1 MIMLLLLQSIT
12 IYIATCATNEVGVR
26 LLEACNCNLDM
37 AIGMHMDSNTDGV
50 VTENDQPS
58 TSDYGNDGD
67 EVRAPIPQRSET
79 LVEEM
84 PIYGFRGRR
93 RKTRSV
99 FDGFRDFQA
108 EAKQQ
113 EEMLASGSVPS
124 VPNKKRTLEDLFRPP
139 IDITFK
145 GTLASLRDEGKTRN
159 KWLLVNVQNV
169 QEFVCQALNRD
180 VWSNKMP
187 RLSSKTILFSGRYR
201 LTTEEFT
208 NVYHDSEEGKKFCQF
223 YKVNQWPFVAVV
235 DPRTGENMSTWNKLD
250 ATVFCELVTDFLM
263 EHPYNDPSE
272 EPSPAAK
279 RARREPSIVDATE
292 DEQLQAAM
300 QASINQNKV
309 PQTVIIDSD
318 SDSNDIETFSGS
330 EDDMSQSPLKSSPN
344 VKSTKLAKEKSND
357 NKTNTDSAS
366 NDQDLK
372 NDSINNVSNLSES
385 ESSMLNNTGSSDNYC
400 LSEDRNYKHFL
411 GKDTDP
417 QTSLMIRFPDGNRQQ
432 LAVSRKSKLM
442 ALVLYVAENG
452 FSNERY
458 ELVTNFPR
466 RKLSY
471 MDFELTL
478 EDAGLYPQESVFVQ
492 AR

>member
-1 MIMLLLLQSIT
+1 MATNVDNAILEQFCSIT
-12 IYIATCATNEVGVR
+12 GATNEVGVR

-37 AIGMHMDSNTDGV
+37 AIGMHMDSNADGV

-93 RKTRSV
+93 RKARSV

-113 EEMLASGSVPS
+113 EEMLTSGNVPS

-145 GTLASLRDEGKTRN
+145 GTFASLRDEGKTKN

-180 VWSNKMP
+180 VWSNRNAKAVI
-187 RLSSKTILFSGRYR
+187 KDNFIFWQ
-201 LTTEEFT
+201 
-208 NVYHDSEEGKKFCQF
+208 VYHDSEEGKKFCQF

-235 DPRTGENMSTWNKLD
+235 DPRTGENMSTWNRLD

-330 EDDMSQSPLKSSPN
+330 EDEVSQSPLKSSPD
-344 VKSTKLAKEKSND
+344 VKSTKLAKEKLND

-366 NDQDLK
+366 NHGNDQDLK
-372 NDSINNVSNLSES
+372 NDSVNNISNLSES
-385 ESSMLNNTGSSDNYC
+385 ESSMLNNTGNSDNYC
-400 LSEDRNYKHFL
+400 LSEDKNYKNFL

-432 LAVSRKSKLM
+432 FSVSCKSKLM

-478 EDAGLYPQESVFVQ
+478 EDVGLYPQESVFVQ

>member
-1 MIMLLLLQSIT
+1 M
-12 IYIATCATNEVGVR
+12 
-26 LLEACNCNLDM
+26 
-37 AIGMHMDSNTDGV
+37 
-50 VTENDQPS
+50 
-58 TSDYGNDGD
+58 
-67 EVRAPIPQRSET
+67 
-79 LVEEM
+79 
-84 PIYGFRGRR
+84 
-93 RKTRSV
+93 
-99 FDGFRDFQA
+99 
-108 EAKQQ
+108 
-113 EEMLASGSVPS
+113 
-124 VPNKKRTLEDLFRPP
+124 
-139 IDITFK
+139 
-145 GTLASLRDEGKTRN
+145 
-159 KWLLVNVQNV
+159 VNVQNV

-180 VWSNKMP
+180 VWSNRNAKAVI
-187 RLSSKTILFSGRYR
+187 KDNFIFWQ
-201 LTTEEFT
+201 
-208 NVYHDSEEGKKFCQF
+208 VYHDSEEGKKFCQF

-235 DPRTGENMSTWNKLD
+235 DPRTGENMSTWNRLD

-330 EDDMSQSPLKSSPN
+330 EDEVSQSPLKSSPD
-344 VKSTKLAKEKSND
+344 VKSTKLAKEKLND

-366 NDQDLK
+366 NHGNDQDLK
-372 NDSINNVSNLSES
+372 NDSVNNISNLSES
-385 ESSMLNNTGSSDNYC
+385 ESSVLNNTGNSDNYC
-400 LSEDRNYKHFL
+400 LSEDKNYKNFL

-432 LAVSRKSKLM
+432 FSVSCKSKLM

-478 EDAGLYPQESVFVQ
+478 EDVGLYPQESVFVQ

>member
-1 MIMLLLLQSIT
+1 MATNVDNAILEQFCAIT
-12 IYIATCATNEVGVR
+12 GATNEVGVR

-180 VWSNKMP
+180 VWSNKNA
-187 RLSSKTILFSGRYR
+187 KAVIKDNFI
-201 LTTEEFT
+201 FWQ
-208 NVYHDSEEGKKFCQF
+208 VYHDSEEGKKFCQF

-330 EDDMSQSPLKSSPN
+330 EDEVSQSPLKSSPN
-344 VKSTKLAKEKSND
+344 VKSTKLAKEKIND
-357 NKTNTDSAS
+357 DKTNTDRAK

-372 NDSINNVSNLSES
+372 NDSINNISNLSES

>member
-1 MIMLLLLQSIT
+1 MATNVDNAILEQFCAIT
-12 IYIATCATNEVGVR
+12 GATNEVGVR
-26 LLEACNCNLDM
+26 LLESCNCNLDM
-37 AIGMHMDSNTDGV
+37 AIFSAHGYITG
-50 VTENDQPS
+50 
-58 TSDYGNDGD
+58 YCC
-67 EVRAPIPQRSET
+67 
-79 LVEEM
+79 
-84 PIYGFRGRR
+84 FRGRR

-180 VWSNKMP
+180 VWSNKNA
-187 RLSSKTILFSGRYR
+187 KAVIKDNFI
-201 LTTEEFT
+201 FWQ
-208 NVYHDSEEGKKFCQF
+208 VYHDSEEGKKFCQF

-330 EDDMSQSPLKSSPN
+330 
-344 VKSTKLAKEKSND
+344 
-357 NKTNTDSAS
+357 
-366 NDQDLK
+366 
-372 NDSINNVSNLSES
+372 
-385 ESSMLNNTGSSDNYC
+385 SDNYC

>member
-1 MIMLLLLQSIT
+1 
-12 IYIATCATNEVGVR
+12 
-26 LLEACNCNLDM
+26 
-37 AIGMHMDSNTDGV
+37 MHS
-50 VTENDQPS
+50 
-58 TSDYGNDGD
+58 SDYGTCNRD
-67 EVRAPIPQRSET
+67 
-79 LVEEM
+79 L
-84 PIYGFRGRR
+84 
-93 RKTRSV
+93 KTNLICIFQTRVV
-99 FDGFRDFQA
+99 FQ
-108 EAKQQ
+108 
-113 EEMLASGSVPS
+113 
-124 VPNKKRTLEDLFRPP
+124 
-139 IDITFK
+139 
-145 GTLASLRDEGKTRN
+145 LRDEGKTKN

-180 VWSNKMP
+180 VWSNRNAKAVI
-187 RLSSKTILFSGRYR
+187 KDNFIFWQ
-201 LTTEEFT
+201 
-208 NVYHDSEEGKKFCQF
+208 VYHDSEEGKKFCQF

-235 DPRTGENMSTWNKLD
+235 DPRTGENMSTWNRLD

-300 QASINQNKV
+300 QASINQNKM

-330 EDDMSQSPLKSSPN
+330 EDEVSQSPLKSSPD
-344 VKSTKLAKEKSND
+344 VKSTKFAKEKLND

-372 NDSINNVSNLSES
+372 NDSVNNISNLSES

-400 LSEDRNYKHFL
+400 LSEDRNYKNFL

-432 LAVSRKSKLM
+432 FSVSCKSKLM

-466 RKLSY
+466 HKLSY

-478 EDAGLYPQESVFVQ
+478 EDRGTLSPGISVFAGKVKKIMKSQ
-492 AR
+492 SL

>member
-159 KWLLVNVQNV
+159 KWLLRCMEQQNAKAV
-169 QEFVCQALNRD
+169 IKDNFIFWQ
-180 VWSNKMP
+180 
-187 RLSSKTILFSGRYR
+187 
-201 LTTEEFT
+201 
-208 NVYHDSEEGKKFCQF
+208 VYHDSEEGKKFCQF